1 MSIAKSIR
9 QSMEKGSW
17 IRQMFEEGALLKA
30 EHGSEN
36 VFDFSLGNPILE
48 PPEEVHVKLRQ
59 LLENPEPG
67 MHRYMPNA
75 GFTETREYVAGV
87 MQDETGHPFESED
100 VVMCVG
106 AGGGLNVVFKAL
118 LEPGDEVL
126 ALAPYFVE
134 YGAYAQNHG
143 GCLKTAQ
150 TTAEFQ
156 PDLNSIEVSLSERIK
171 IVIINSPN
179 NPTGAVYSQETLDKL
194 GQLLLHK
201 EKEYGHPIY
210 LVSDDIYRYLVYDGL
225 TNCNV
230 FLSYPNSI
238 LVNSHS
244 KDLGLPGERIGYIAI
259 HPDIIER
266 EELSAALVLC
276 NRILGFVNAPAMM
289 QKILPLLGKARVDIS
304 VYERSRD
311 KIMSMI
317 TDLGFEAVKPQGAF
331 YIFPKSPDSDD
342 VSFVKRAQQENI
354 LLVPGTGFGGPGH
367 FRISL
372 CCTQETIENS
382 RPGFVRLAEHYGL

>member
-1 MSIAKSIR
+1 MSIAQSIR
-9 QSMEKGSW
+9 KSMEGGSW
-17 IRQMFEEGALLKA
+17 IRQMFEAGARLKA
-30 EHGSEN
+30 EHGEEN

-48 PPEEVHVKLRQ
+48 PPQKVHEQLRI
-59 LLENPEPG
+59 LLKKPELG

-75 GFTETREYVAGV
+75 GFPETRQFIADI
-87 MQDETGHPFESED
+87 MRKETNLSFEKED

-134 YGAYAQNHG
+134 YGAYVQNHG
-143 GCLKTAQ
+143 GCLTLAKTNP
-150 TTAEFQ
+150 EFQ
-156 PDLNSIEVSLSERIK
+156 PDLDSIEASLSERTK

-179 NPTGAVYSQETLDKL
+179 NPTGAVYSQEILDKL
-194 GQLLLHK
+194 GQMLLRK
-201 EKEYGHPIY
+201 EMEISHPIY

-225 TNCNV
+225 TNSNV

-244 KDLGLPGERIGYIAI
+244 KDLGLAGERIGYIAI
-259 HPDIIER
+259 HPDITEN
-266 EELSAALVLC
+266 EELRQALIMC

-289 QKILPLLGKARVDIS
+289 QKILPLLGNARVDIS
-304 VYERSRD
+304 VYEKSRD
-311 KIMSMI
+311 KIFSMI
-317 TDLGFEAVKPQGAF
+317 SELGFEAVKPQGAF
-331 YIFPKSPDSDD
+331 YIFPKSPDPDD
-342 VSFVKRAQQENI
+342 VAFVKRAQQENI
-354 LLVPGTGFGGPGH
+354 LLVPGSGFGGPGY

-372 CCTQETIENS
+372 CCTHETIENS
-382 RPGFVRLAEHYGL
+382 RPGFERLAEYYGL

>member
-1 MSIAKSIR
+1 MSIASSIR

-17 IRQMFEEGALLKA
+17 IRQMFEEGARLKA
-30 EHGSEN
+30 EHGAEN
-36 VFDFSLGNPILE
+36 IFDFSLGNPILE
-48 PPEEVHVKLRQ
+48 PPKEVHVELRQ
-59 LLENPEPG
+59 LLKHPEPG
-67 MHRYMPNA
+67 IHRYMPNA

-87 MQDETGHPFESED
+87 MRDETGKAFERED

-118 LEPGDEVL
+118 LEPKDEVL
-126 ALAPYFVE
+126 ALAPFFIE
-134 YGAYAQNHG
+134 YGVYAQNHG
-143 GCLKTAQ
+143 GCLTTAQ
-150 TTAEFQ
+150 TTPKFQ
-156 PDLNSIEVSLSERIK
+156 PDLDSIEANISKRTK

-179 NPTGAVYSQETLDKL
+179 NPTGAVYPQYTLDKL

-201 EKEYGHPIY
+201 EKEFGHPIY
-210 LVSDDIYRYLVYDGL
+210 LVSDDIYRYLVFEGL
-225 TNCNV
+225 ANCNV
-230 FLSYPNSI
+230 FFSYTNSI
-238 LVNSHS
+238 IVNSHS

-259 HPDIIER
+259 HPEIIER
-266 EELSAALVLC
+266 EELRDALVLC

-289 QKILPLLGKARVDIS
+289 QKILPLIGKARVDIS
-304 VYERSRD
+304 VYERSSQ

-331 YIFPKSPDSDD
+331 YIFPKSPDFDD
-342 VSFVKRAQQENI
+342 VAFVKRAQQENI
-354 LLVPGTGFGGPGH
+354 LLVPGTGFGCPGH

-382 RPGFVRLAEHYGL
+382 QPGFERLAKYYGL

>member
-1 MSIAKSIR
+1 MSIAYSIR

-17 IRQMFEEGALLKA
+17 IRQMFEAGARLKA
-30 EHGSEN
+30 EHGVEN

-48 PPEEVHVKLRQ
+48 PPKDVHTELQK

-75 GFTETREYVAGV
+75 GFAETREYVADL
-87 MQDETGHPFESED
+87 MRNETGYPFEGED

-118 LEPGDEVL
+118 LEPGEEVL
-126 ALAPYFVE
+126 ALAPFFVE

-143 GCLKTAQ
+143 GSLSIAQ
-150 TTAEFQ
+150 TTSEFQ
-156 PDLNSIEVSLSERIK
+156 PDLNSIEASLSELTK

-194 GQLLLHK
+194 GQLLLRK
-201 EKEYGHPIY
+201 ENEFGHPIY
-210 LVSDDIYRYLVYDGL
+210 LVSDDIYRYLVFDGL
-225 TNCNV
+225 TNSNA

-259 HPDIIER
+259 HPCVIER
-266 EELSAALVLC
+266 EDLRAALVLC

-304 VYERSRD
+304 IYEKSRD
-311 KIMSMI
+311 KILSMI
-317 TDLGFEAVKPQGAF
+317 KGLGFEAVKPQGAF
-331 YIFPKSPDSDD
+331 YIFPKSPDPDD
-342 VSFVKRAQQENI
+342 VAFVKRAQEENI

-372 CCTQETIENS
+372 CCTPETIENS
-382 RPGFVRLAEHYGL
+382 RPAFERLAEHYGL

>member
-1 MSIAKSIR
+1 MSIAYSIR

-17 IRQMFEEGALLKA
+17 IREMFEAGARLKA
-30 EHGSEN
+30 EHGVEN

-48 PPEEVHVKLRQ
+48 PPKDVHAKLRK

-75 GFTETREYVAGV
+75 GFAETREYVADL
-87 MQDETGHPFESED
+87 MRNETGYPFEGED

-118 LEPGDEVL
+118 LEPGEEVL
-126 ALAPYFVE
+126 ALAPFFVE

-143 GCLKTAQ
+143 GSLSIAQ
-150 TTAEFQ
+150 TTSEFQ
-156 PDLNSIEVSLSERIK
+156 PDLNSIEASLSELTK

-194 GQLLLHK
+194 GQLLLRK
-201 EKEYGHPIY
+201 ENEFGHPIY
-210 LVSDDIYRYLVYDGL
+210 LVSDDIYRYLVFDGL
-225 TNCNV
+225 TNSNA

-259 HPDIIER
+259 HPCVIER
-266 EELSAALVLC
+266 EDLRAALVLC

-289 QKILPLLGKARVDIS
+289 QKILPLIGKSRVDIS
-304 VYERSRD
+304 IYEKSRD
-311 KIMSMI
+311 KILSMI
-317 TDLGFEAVKPQGAF
+317 KGLGFEAVKPQGAF
-331 YIFPKSPDSDD
+331 YIFPKSPDPDD
-342 VSFVKRAQQENI
+342 VAFVKRAQEENI
-354 LLVPGTGFGGPGH
+354 LLVPGTGFGGPGY

-372 CCTQETIENS
+372 CCTPETIENS
-382 RPGFVRLAEHYGL
+382 RPGFERLAEHYGL